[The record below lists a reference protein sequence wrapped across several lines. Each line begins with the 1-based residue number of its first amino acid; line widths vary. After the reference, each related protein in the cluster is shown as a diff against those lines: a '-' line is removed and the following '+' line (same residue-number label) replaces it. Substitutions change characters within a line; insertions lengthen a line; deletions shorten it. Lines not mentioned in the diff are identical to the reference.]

1 MIKEICAQCLQPH
14 RDPVTGEVS
23 YVFSCFNQDQAL
35 DQVDFGGLNARLQ
48 QNSLQEKL
56 TVEWIATCI
65 NELKKERTNLVDEI
79 KHVDAALSVL
89 RRLNGANG
97 ARPKRTLSV
106 AARRKIAAAQR
117 ARWAKVRAA
126 KKAA

>member
-1 MIKEICAQCLQPH
+1 MAKVKGI
-14 RDPVTGEVS
+14 VS
-23 YVFSCFNQDQAL
+23 VVSQ
-35 DQVDFGGLNARLQ
+35 
-48 QNSLQEKL
+48 
-56 TVEWIATCI
+56 
-65 NELKKERTNLVDEI
+65 LKKERTNLADEI

>member
-1 MIKEICAQCLQPH
+1 MAKVKGI
-14 RDPVTGEVS
+14 VS
-23 YVFSCFNQDQAL
+23 VVSQL
-35 DQVDFGGLNARLQ
+35 R
-48 QNSLQEKL
+48 
-56 TVEWIATCI
+56 
-65 NELKKERTNLVDEI
+65 KERTNLVDEI

-89 RRLNGANG
+89 RRLNGASYS
-97 ARPKRTLSV
+97 ARPKRTLSA